1 VTETTPIYLGEARL
15 IRWAH
20 SDSAGRTITL
30 QLPEDAPRHPFEGIP
45 TGKEYGQRMQIVC
58 VAIDDHEQPLDAK
71 DAKRPKKKGHGPAYT
86 GRPGDSTEQPHFTA
100 SGQAQDRSNTF
111 PEKPAEPAPVEK
123 ALCGEVGRKLTRSQK
138 AALKCQDADF
148 QEWFAATLPTS
159 YVGDGFNGDAVAC
172 DYALKEKLGITS
184 KRELDTDG
192 HKAAAWD
199 ALITD
204 FELRDFAR

>member
-86 GRPGDSTEQPHFTA
+86 GRPGDSIEQPHFTT
-100 SGQAQDRSNTF
+100 SGQAQDRPNTF

-123 ALCGEVGRKLTRSQK
+123 AKAKRSNLAAVLCKENK
-138 AALKCQDADF
+138 AFQIWLARTNSLLWTSTPYGSSDAYSANVVLKD
-148 QEWFAATLPTS
+148 
-159 YVGDGFNGDAVAC
+159 V
-172 DYALKEKLGITS
+172 LGIKS
-184 KRELDTDG
+184 KAELDTDPE
-192 HKAAAWD
+192 AAARFD
-199 ALITD
+199 ALRTD
-204 FELRDFAR
+204 FELRDMVR